1 MSSLRVSFGKRIR
14 ALRMRAGL
22 SQEDLAESAEISVDF
37 VSLVERGINAPSFE
51 TLERLAAALG
61 VAPRDLFDF

>member
-1 MSSLRVSFGKRIR
+1 MSSLRLSFGKRIR
-14 ALRMRAGL
+14 ELRMRAGL
-22 SQEDLAESAEISVDF
+22 SQEDLAESAQISVDF